1 MEFSS
6 AEERPVQQ
14 VDMNIFKFVA
24 LSSNLAPA
32 ADRKARDFLATSG
45 RPHEQSNRPSKRC
58 PRAALFDCEVDLSIQ
73 ILFVNPSLV
82 CRMDFPISLHHQ
94 WGGKRY
100 NAYSRVL
107 QDVFAAR
114 VYKIGLR
121 MDFTCPNR
129 DGKVAVGG
137 CIYCNNA
144 SHTPQDY
151 RPRLSVKAQLER
163 GAAAVQKRHRAERFI
178 AYFQS
183 YTNTYDSASRLERL
197 YREALDFPGVVG
209 LSIST
214 RPDCLPDDIL
224 DLIGD
229 LARQTYLWLEIGLE
243 SMHDRTLRW
252 ANRGHGLRE
261 FVDAVERCKKRNLRV
276 CTHLILGF
284 PGESQRDILATPAL
298 LNRLEIDG
306 VKLHNLHVIRNTA
319 LEKFY
324 EAAHFTLLTR
334 AEYASLVVDFLE
346 LLRTET
352 VIQRLTGETYR
363 AITVAPAWSIDKMS
377 VHNAI
382 NKELEQRGSW
392 QGKHGPAERQIM
404 SGSEYS
410 VGART

>member
-1 MEFSS
+1 M
-6 AEERPVQQ
+6 Q
-14 VDMNIFKFVA
+14 N
-24 LSSNLAPA
+24 
-32 ADRKARDFLATSG
+32 
-45 RPHEQSNRPSKRC
+45 
-58 PRAALFDCEVDLSIQ
+58 
-73 ILFVNPSLV
+73 LFVNPSLV
-82 CRMDFPISLHHQ
+82 RRMHFPISLRSQ

-100 NAYSRVL
+100 NGYNRVL
-107 QDVFAAR
+107 QDTFAAR

-151 RPRLSVKAQLER
+151 RPRTPVTEQLER
-163 GAAAVQKRHRAERFI
+163 GAAAVRKRHRAERFI

-183 YTNTYDSASRLERL
+183 YTNTYDSASQLEKL

-214 RPDCLPDDIL
+214 RPDCLPDDVL
-224 DLIGD
+224 DLLSD
-229 LARQTYLWLEIGLE
+229 LARQTYLWLELGLE
-243 SMHDRTLRW
+243 SMHDRTLQW
-252 ANRGHGLRE
+252 VNRGHGLRE
-261 FVDAVERCKKRNLRV
+261 FIDAVERCKKRDLRI

-284 PGESQRDILATPAL
+284 PGETRDDMLAAPAL
-298 LNRLEIDG
+298 LNGLEIDG

-319 LEKFY
+319 LARLYDATGF
-324 EAAHFTLLTR
+324 ALLNR
-334 AEYASLVVDFLE
+334 QEYASLVVDFLE
-346 LLRTET
+346 LLKTDI

-382 NKELEQRGSW
+382 NKELEQRDSW
-392 QGKHGPAERQIM
+392 QGKYASAEWQKVT
-404 SGSEYS
+404 SSDDS
-410 VGART
+410 VGAQT